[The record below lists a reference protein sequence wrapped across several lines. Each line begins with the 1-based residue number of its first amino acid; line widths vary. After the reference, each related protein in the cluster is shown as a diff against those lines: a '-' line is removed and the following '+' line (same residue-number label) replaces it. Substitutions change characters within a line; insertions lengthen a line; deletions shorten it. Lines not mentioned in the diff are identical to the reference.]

1 VLPWWVSLV
10 LRQVRLALLRR
21 VLRRVR
27 LALLVQRL
35 ALLVQRRVRPGRQD
49 MRPPERRRPLMARL
63 HRCTPKVDK
72 TLMRATSSKPKNS

>member
-10 LRQVRLALLRR
+10 LRQVRLALLP
-21 VLRRVR
+21 VLRQVR

-49 MRPPERRRPLMARL
+49 LRPPERRRPLMARL